1 MMLVHDVNLLGEKFI
16 LTVSIRK
23 VGIGMLKL

>member
-1 MMLVHDVNLLGEKFI
+1 MMLVHDVNLFGEKFN

-23 VGIGMLKL
+23 VGIGMLQL